1 MNIKFL
7 IIIITGAI
15 INILLRAVPMLIPNI
30 KNNKYIESFLG
41 YVPYTALAALLIPDV
56 FSSGKNVLS
65 IIIALIIASIMIL
78 KKQNNL
84 IIVFL
89 TIFIVFLFNNY
100 I

>member
-1 MNIKFL
+1 MNTKFL
-7 IIIITGAI
+7 IIIIIGAT
-15 INILLRAVPMLIPNI
+15 INIILRGIPMVIPNL
-30 KNNKYIESFLG
+30 KNNKYIDSFLE

-56 FSSGKNVLS
+56 FSSGKDILA
-65 IIIALIIASIMIL
+65 IIITLIVASIMIL

-89 TIFIVFLFNNY
+89 SIFIVYLFNNY